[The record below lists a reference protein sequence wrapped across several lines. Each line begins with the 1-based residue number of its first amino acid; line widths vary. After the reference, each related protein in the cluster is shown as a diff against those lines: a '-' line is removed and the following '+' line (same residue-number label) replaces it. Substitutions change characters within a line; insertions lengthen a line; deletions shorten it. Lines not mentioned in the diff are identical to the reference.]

1 MAAIPASA
9 GLLPRTRFTTIFPLR
24 MHRYSMKSRYTLYL
38 AVLAV
43 AAILAAGCTGAQE
56 PGAAASDPASTEAGD
71 SYTPPEAITT
81 TRELVEFVAHAAEYA
96 REHGREEA
104 AIAFNDPN
112 GTFVAGNTH
121 AFAVEYDGTVV
132 ADATE
137 PAILGTDISN
147 QTDPF
152 GVRFVERFEETA
164 RFGRGYVSYMYPNP
178 ADNDT
183 FEHRIAVVEDVD
195 GTYYVGA
202 GLFASQGEVYPSVAL
217 NTSAGQPALED
228 LVAYVKS
235 AVAYARTNG
244 KEKALAVFNDRTGPF
259 VQGELVMMAFD
270 YNGTNLA
277 APPYSPELTGYHIN
291 LINYYDP
298 DGVFTIRG
306 MRDLAKEGGGFFYT
320 VVKVRAN
327 DTVVYVPKIDYAEP
341 VDGDWWIFSGI
352 VVPEYARV
360 GAGDLTGIPVRNH
373 TREEV
378 YDLVNRAVAF
388 AQASGKEAA
397 LAEIND
403 PAGRFVNG
411 DLFVWAES
419 ADGTVLAD
427 PFWKEAIG
435 GNYINDTDRNGVLI
449 TKVGIGAMQN
459 AAGFSRA
466 LFPNTAA
473 NETAEV
479 PKLIY
484 MKAVD
489 ETWWIGSGVY
499 GVEVA

>member
-1 MAAIPASA
+1 MAAVFPDA
-9 GLLPRTRFTTIFPLR
+9 GLLSRIRFTILFPHLAD
-24 MHRYSMKSRYTLYL
+24 RYSMQSRYALYI

-43 AAILAAGCTGAQE
+43 AAILAAGCTGAE
-56 PGAAASDPASTEAGD
+56 GPGAAASDPASTGAGD
-71 SYTPPEAITT
+71 PYTPPEAITT
-81 TRELVEFVAHAAEYA
+81 TPELLEFVAHAAAYA
-96 REHGREEA
+96 REHGREKA
-104 AIAFNDPN
+104 AVAFTDPN

-121 AFAVEYDGTVV
+121 VFAVEYGGTVV
-132 ADATE
+132 VDAAE
-137 PAILGTDISN
+137 PGIRGTDISN

-152 GVRFVERFEETA
+152 GIRFAERFEETA

-178 ADNDT
+178 ANNGT

-195 GTYYVGA
+195 GTYYVAA

-341 VDGDWWIFSGI
+341 VDADWWIFSGI
-352 VVPEYARV
+352 VVPEYARI

-419 ADGTVLAD
+419 TDGTVLAD

-435 GNYINDTDRNGVLI
+435 RNCMNDTDRNGMPI
-449 TKVGIGAMQN
+449 TKVGIEAMQN

-489 ETWWIGSGVY
+489 ETWWIGGGIY
-499 GVEVA
+499 GLEVE

>member
-1 MAAIPASA
+1 
-9 GLLPRTRFTTIFPLR
+9 
-24 MHRYSMKSRYTLYL
+24 MKSRYMLYF

-43 AAILAAGCTGAQE
+43 AAILAAGCTGAQN
-56 PGAAASDPASTEAGD
+56 PGAAAPAPVPASAEAGD
-71 SYTPPEAITT
+71 SYTPPETITT
-81 TRELVEFVAHAAEYA
+81 TPELAEFVAHAAAYA
-96 REHGREEA
+96 REHGREKA
-104 AIAFNDPN
+104 AIAFNDQN
-112 GTFVAGNTH
+112 GTFVVGKTH
-121 AFAVEYDGTVV
+121 IFAVEYGGTVV

-137 PAILGTDISN
+137 PGIRGTDISN
-147 QTDPF
+147 MTDPF
-152 GVRFVERFEETA
+152 GIRFVEGFEETA

-178 ADNDT
+178 ANSNT
-183 FEHRIAVVEDVD
+183 FEHRIAMVEDVD

-235 AVAYARTNG
+235 AVAYAREFG
-244 KEKALAVFNDRTGPF
+244 KEKALAVFSDKTSPF

-277 APPYSPELTGYHIN
+277 APPYSPELAENHIN

-298 DGVFTIRG
+298 DGVYTIRG

-320 VVKVRAN
+320 VAKVQVN

-360 GAGDLTGIPVRNH
+360 GTGDLTGIPVRNH
-373 TREEV
+373 TQEEV

-388 AQASGKEAA
+388 ARVSGQEAA
-397 LAEIND
+397 LLEIND
-403 PAGRFVNG
+403 PAGRFVNE

-419 ADGTVLAD
+419 TDGTILAD

-435 GNYINDTDRNGVLI
+435 GNYMNDTDPNGVLV
-449 TKVGIGAMQN
+449 TQVGIEAMQN

-466 LFPNTAA
+466 LFPNTAE
-473 NETAEV
+473 NGTAEV

-489 ETWWIGSGVY
+489 ETWWIGSGIY
-499 GVEVA
+499 GLEVA

>member
-1 MAAIPASA
+1 MN
-9 GLLPRTRFTTIFPLR
+9 
-24 MHRYSMKSRYTLYL
+24 RYFMKSRYILSI
-38 AVLAV
+38 AVLAI
-43 AAILAAGCTGAQE
+43 AAIFAAGCTGTRE
-56 PGAAASDPASTEAGD
+56 SGAAAPVPTPAEVGELYA
-71 SYTPPEAITT
+71 PPEAITT
-81 TRELVEFVAHAAEYA
+81 TRELVEFVAHAAAYA
-96 REHGREEA
+96 REHGREKA
-104 AIAFNDPN
+104 AIAFNDPD
-112 GTFVAGNTH
+112 GAFITGNTH
-121 AFAVEYDGTVV
+121 IFAVEYSGIVV
-132 ADATE
+132 ADAME
-137 PAILGTDISN
+137 PGLRGTDISN
-147 QTDPF
+147 MTDPF
-152 GVRFVERFEETA
+152 GIRFVERFKETA
-164 RFGRGYVSYMYPNP
+164 RFGRGYVSYMYPN
-178 ADNDT
+178 NNT

-202 GLFASQGEVYPSVAL
+202 GLFASQGEVYPSVTL

-235 AVAYARTNG
+235 AVAYAHEFG
-244 KEKALAVFNDRTGPF
+244 KEKTLAAFNNKTGPF

-298 DGVFTIRG
+298 DGVYTIRG
-306 MRDLAKEGGGFFYT
+306 MRALAKEGGGFFYT
-320 VVKVRAN
+320 VAKVRAN
-327 DTVVYVPKIDYAEP
+327 DTVAYVPKIDYVEP
-341 VDGDWWIFSGI
+341 VDADWWIFSGI
-352 VVPEYARV
+352 VVPEYARI

-388 AQASGKEAA
+388 AQESGKEAA
-397 LAEIND
+397 LAEINN
-403 PAGRFVNG
+403 PRGRFVNG

-419 ADGTVLAD
+419 ADGVVLAD

-435 GNYINDTDRNGVLI
+435 GNYLNDTDPNGVLI
-449 TKVGIGAMQN
+449 TKVGIEAMQN

-473 NETAEV
+473 NETTEV

-484 MKAVD
+484 MKAAD
-489 ETWWIGSGVY
+489 DSWWIGSGIY
-499 GVEVA
+499 GLAVA